1 MYRRHI
7 IGREG
12 EEIVTDYLLK
22 NKYEIIERNFEC
34 RQGEIDIIAR
44 DEEEIVFIE
53 VKTRTNSLYGLP
65 SEAVNKIKQS
75 HIKKVIKYYL
85 YKNKLENSFV
95 RIDVIEVKI
104 NKGNYYIN
112 HIKKA
117 IY

>member
-1 MYRRHI
+1 MYKRHI

-22 NKYEIIERNFEC
+22 NNYKIIERNFEC
-34 RQGEIDIIAR
+34 REGEIDIIAK
-44 DEEEIVFIE
+44 DEDEIVFIE
-53 VKTRTNSLYGLP
+53 VKTRTNLEYGLP
-65 SEAVNKIKQS
+65 SEAVNKIKQN
-75 HIKKVIKYYL
+75 HMKRVIRYYL

-95 RIDVIEVKI
+95 RIDVIEVRIIRGK
-104 NKGNYYIN
+104 YYIN